1 MWLVGGSIAGIRLAA
16 IALRFGLT
24 IYITSALGLVAM
36 GQFGVILGLGALAP
50 ALFGFGLNFH
60 MARAIVGA
68 DEYRQLAIIRSRIGF
83 MLAVLAVAT
92 LVGLPLALWLAEFPV
107 LAIVLVTA
115 ILWGEALGM
124 DIYIA
129 LTALR
134 FNVMANL
141 SLALRTAFWVPL
153 VVLLA
158 SSGDIYR
165 NLETVLA
172 CWIVGQVVNIALVY
186 AVLRKR
192 LAGGRQTASGGGWA
206 RETLPAGLRIWPSD
220 LALVMIAFG
229 DRFILSGTVS
239 DTELGIFVFF
249 WSFANV
255 AQTLIQASIITPALP
270 RLIQLHRE
278 NIAEWKRQIKRL
290 GIIVLAAG
298 SLLGAGIYAFIWL
311 GHTFVPAANFPWEP
325 VFGAVLITATVVRF
339 AGDFLSTVLNS
350 SGSANAY
357 SALNIGFAVCLLA
370 ALVPASLWGGILG
383 AAFALL
389 GVSLAFN
396 LLKISAIRREA
407 ARGAG

>member
-1 MWLVGGSIAGIRLAA
+1 
-16 IALRFGLT
+16 
-24 IYITSALGLVAM
+24 
-36 GQFGVILGLGALAP
+36 
-50 ALFGFGLNFH
+50 
-60 MARAIVGA
+60 
-68 DEYRQLAIIRSRIGF
+68 
-83 MLAVLAVAT
+83 
-92 LVGLPLALWLAEFPV
+92 
-107 LAIVLVTA
+107 
-115 ILWGEALGM
+115 M

-172 CWIVGQVVNIALVY
+172 CWIVGQFVNIALVY

-383 AAFALL
+383 AALALL